1 MIDVKKIQLKFDPSE
16 FDIPAKPEVLSKLH
30 AIIEKPEPDILQ
42 VASLLSHD
50 VGLSASVLKTLNSSY
65 FGLRRHVSDIRQAA
79 ILLGPVQLTSLVTTY
94 ELRRSLVG
102 SACISLARFWDCA
115 LDVAKAGVMAARILD
130 LRIPLEDLYAI
141 GLFHDCGIAVL
152 AMKYADYQEVLIESN
167 SNYET
172 SITAIENRHYGVDH
186 NIIGYT
192 VADSWDLPDIIC
204 QSILQNH
211 ELDIWNTC
219 TDGNL
224 LQAIAVLKISENIA
238 DRLRRQCDNPDWGH
252 HREGVYKI
260 LQIDNAT
267 YIKMEQ
273 DIQKELSAEMD

>member
-1 MIDVKKIQLKFDPSE
+1 
-16 FDIPAKPEVLSKLH
+16 
-30 AIIEKPEPDILQ
+30 LQ
-42 VASLLSHD
+42 VANLLSQD
-50 VGLSASVLKTLNSSY
+50 VSLSASVLKTLNSSY

-79 ILLGPVQLTSLVTTY
+79 ILLGPVQLVSLVTTY
-94 ELRRSLVG
+94 ELRQSLTG

-115 LDVAKAGVMAARILD
+115 LDVAKTGVLVARALD

-152 AMKYADYQEVLIESN
+152 AMKYPDYQDVLIESN
-167 SNYET
+167 SNYEIPMT
-172 SITAIENRHYGVDH
+172 EIENRHYGVDH

-192 VADSWDLPDIIC
+192 IADSWDLPDIIC

-211 ELDIWNTC
+211 ESDIWNTGSN
-219 TDGNL
+219 DNL

-238 DRLRRQCDNPDWGH
+238 DRLRHQCDNPDWGH

-267 YIKMEQ
+267 YVKMEQ
-273 DIQKELSAEMD
+273 DIQKELSSEVE